1 MDELKH
7 FRKQKDDFF
16 QNSPQSPL
24 TKEQKDDFEGLNY
37 FPENDDLRFELEIDE
52 FDDQDEVR
60 IQTNTGE
67 VQTYTRHGDVQ
78 FEVDGKPV
86 SLTIYENQNGF
97 FLPFADALA
106 GDETYGAGRYLD
118 PHELPGGKLLLDFNM
133 AYNPY
138 CAYNENW
145 SCPLT
150 PPENRVD
157 VPIRAGEK
165 VFDQDQGY
173 QHD

>member
-1 MDELKH
+1 MDELMH
-7 FRKQKDDFF
+7 FREQKDDFF
-16 QNSPQSPL
+16 ENSPQSPL
-24 TKEQKDDFEGLNY
+24 TSDQKEDFEGLNY
-37 FPENDDLRFELEIDE
+37 FPENDELRFELEIHE
-52 FDDQDEVR
+52 FEDQGEVQ

-67 VQTYTRHGDVQ
+67 VQTYLRYGQVE
-78 FEVDGKPV
+78 FKVDGEPA
-86 SLTIYENQNGF
+86 SLTLYENENGL
-97 FLPFADALA
+97 FLPFVDALA

-118 PHELPGGKLLLDFNM
+118 PHELPGGKVLLDFNM

-150 PPENRVD
+150 PPENRLD

-165 VFDQDQGY
+165 VFDHDHGY
-173 QHD
+173 QQA